1 MKRDNRHKRILIL
14 MISSQLLLT
23 GFVIQWLFSQ
33 YREEKGLLTKE
44 LTGLYLKSHD
54 EVLDT
59 LLFRTYIDP
68 VLSENKIIMTD
79 HMVIRSDSMKEKTI
93 VLSKSP
99 ANKPGLIMHDS
110 AVVTVNIKKGK
121 DSSGRNTILV
131 KRKGLQ
137 EDMLLKSIKLIIAHS
152 GDTVNIENPESEF
165 SSVMDTSKFKNAL
178 YNKVNKNGMNFH
190 IDWLGSGADI
200 THAKMRHAMVIEPLP
215 GLSLP
220 AATVSGYKGYLLGR
234 MTTQIIFG
242 IVLVFITA
250 LAFAVSYRSL
260 RNHMILNSLREEF
273 VSNITHE
280 LKTPVS
286 TIMVALEALGN
297 FNMKKE
303 PHVMEE
309 YLRLASEETQRLGE
323 LINRVLD
330 HTLLEQKQ
338 HPLELKEIDLNQ
350 LIREVV
356 DTMSIKLGKKGTI
369 EFNAYEE
376 NIRMSA
382 DPLYLK
388 GVFINLIDNS
398 IKYCDKDPVIKIA
411 ASKNAEEIKVEI
423 NDNGPGI
430 PVEYQ
435 KKIFEKFFRLPS
447 EDVHNVKGYG
457 LGLSFASLVM
467 ELHKGSIE
475 VRNLSPGSSFILKF
489 PLTNV

>member
-33 YREEKGLLTKE
+33 YHEEKGLLTKE
-44 LTGLYLKSHD
+44 LTGFYLRSHD

-59 LLFRTYIDP
+59 LLFKTYIDP
-68 VLSENKIIMTD
+68 VLSENRIILMD
-79 HMVIRSDSMKEKTI
+79 HRIIRADSAERKVIRMSKTPS
-93 VLSKSP
+93 SKS
-99 ANKPGLIMHDS
+99 GVGIYDS
-110 AVVTVNIKKGK
+110 AVVTVNINKENNSAGK
-121 DSSGRNTILV
+121 NTMVV
-131 KRKGLQ
+131 KRNRLP
-137 EDMLLKSIKLIIAHS
+137 EEMMLKSIKLIIAHT
-152 GDTVNIENPESEF
+152 GDTVNIQNPESEF
-165 SSVMDTSKFKNAL
+165 SSAMDTSKFKNSF
-178 YNKVNKNGMNFH
+178 YQRVNNNGMSFH
-190 IDWLGSGADI
+190 IGWVKSGTDI
-200 THAKMRHAMVIEPLP
+200 THARERQIMVIEPLP
-215 GLSLP
+215 GFSLP
-220 AATVSGYKGYLLGR
+220 AAEVTGYRSYLLGR
-234 MTTQIIFG
+234 IMTQIIFG

-250 LAFAVSYRSL
+250 LAFVVSYRSL
-260 RNHMILNSLREEF
+260 RNHMIMNSLRDEF

-297 FNMKKE
+297 FDMKKE

-309 YLRLASEETQRLGE
+309 YLMLASEETKRLGE

-338 HPLELKEIDLNQ
+338 HPLDLQDIDLNK
-350 LIREVV
+350 LIREVT
-356 DTMSIKLGKKGTI
+356 DSMSIKLGKKGRI
-369 EFNAYEE
+369 EFNAGED
-376 NIRMSA
+376 NIRISG

-388 GVFINLIDNS
+388 GVLINLIDNS
-398 IKYCDKDPVIKIA
+398 IKYCDKEPVIKIVTGRNEN
-411 ASKNAEEIKVEI
+411 KAEIEI

-430 PVEYQ
+430 PSEYQ

-475 VRNLSPGSSFILKF
+475 VRNLSPGASFILKF
-489 PLTNV
+489 PTN